1 MITKEEA
8 KKMIHNT
15 NDKIFSVNFTKKD
28 GSARQMVCR
37 RKVTKGVKG
46 VGMSYNPSDYNLI
59 PVYDMS
65 KGFRMIN
72 ASTITELKIE
82 GINYKVAE

>member
-1 MITKEEA
+1 MDKKTKPKRLKDA
-8 KKMIHNT
+8 HNQYKKLFNE
-15 NDKIFSVNFTKKD
+15 
-28 GSARQMVCR
+28 
-37 RKVTKGVKG
+37 VTKGVKG
-46 VGMSYNPSDYNLI
+46 LGMNYNPSEYNLI

>member
-1 MITKEEA
+1 
-8 KKMIHNT
+8 
-15 NDKIFSVNFTKKD
+15 
-28 GSARQMVCR
+28 MVCR